1 MARQMDRVFDTDVPG
16 QIDVLKIILNPHLKC
31 NYHKENIVQIDENE
45 NQSAFKEVLAHI

>member
-1 MARQMDRVFDTDVPG
+1 MDRVFDTDVPG
-16 QIDVLKIILNPHLKC
+16 EIDVLKIILNPHLKCC